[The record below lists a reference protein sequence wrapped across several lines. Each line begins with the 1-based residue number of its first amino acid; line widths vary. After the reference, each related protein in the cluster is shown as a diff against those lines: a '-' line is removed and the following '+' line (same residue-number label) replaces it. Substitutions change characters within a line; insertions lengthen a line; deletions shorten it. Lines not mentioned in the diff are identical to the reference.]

1 MTRNG
6 SFQKESKSDS
16 RQKYHGGKR
25 WRCTGKGDRNPTQGD
40 PQVAGR
46 QAHPQPDGGS
56 TSHLSS
62 AVASGGILR
71 VVMDRRLQD
80 QVRFCWDSDD
90 DNLQG
95 PAMRPPPDV
104 PKGYL
109 TVYVG
114 EELRRPRR
122 SSGSTIPEGSRSR
135 VRSRRSSTSSSAWR
149 IVRGRMM
156 LVPLKTRAPPFTHQE
171 GVNFMALDG
180 VGKSKKQEKGRAH
193 PPQNI
198 PEGWRRERTAC
209 GRERSRRRPRPNPI
223 AGAGRATPPDS
234 PGGGGSGRTSS
245 DGKDAFVFLSSHR
258 LHGGGGKI
266 HQASKCD
273 GVRNVEGQLRAMR

>member
-25 WRCTGKGDRNPTQGD
+25 WRCTGKGDLNPTQGD

-80 QVRFCWDSDD
+80 QVRFYWDSDD
-90 DNLQG
+90 DNLQS
-95 PAMRPPPDV
+95 PVMRPPPDV

-114 EELRRPRR
+114 EELRRFVILTGYLRHPLFKVLLEKAEEEF
-122 SSGSTIPEGSRSR
+122 GFDHTGGLTIPCEIETFKYLVKCMENHTRADDACALEDQ
-135 VRSRRSSTSSSAWR
+135 SSSA
-149 IVRGRMM
+149 
-156 LVPLKTRAPPFTHQE
+156 
-171 GVNFMALDG
+171 
-180 VGKSKKQEKGRAH
+180 KQISGL
-193 PPQNI
+193 PNQQ
-198 PEGWRRERTAC
+198 EGWRRERTAC